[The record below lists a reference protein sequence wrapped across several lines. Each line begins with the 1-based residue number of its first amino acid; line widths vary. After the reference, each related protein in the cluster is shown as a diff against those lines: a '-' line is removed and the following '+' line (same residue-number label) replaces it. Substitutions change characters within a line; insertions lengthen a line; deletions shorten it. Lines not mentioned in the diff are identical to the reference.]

1 MIILS
6 DFYQV
11 LWQISNFWCFT
22 LFSELFY
29 ACSMLLELT
38 ILSIFLFKTYEERV
52 FVDSLLKLGGDTS
65 PGMLLVTG
73 EDVLYN
79 FGLHVI

>member
-1 MIILS
+1 
-6 DFYQV
+6 
-11 LWQISNFWCFT
+11 
-22 LFSELFY
+22 
-29 ACSMLLELT
+29 MLLELT